1 MLNQEGRA
9 ASRNKPTVD
18 RDRGRGWAWAAFIA
32 VVLVGVAFFPTW
44 GFSLLL
50 WPIPAALSAVAWF
63 RSRRDG
69 LFWIGVALNGFFL
82 LGFATKLTE
91 LD

>member
-1 MLNQEGRA
+1 
-9 ASRNKPTVD
+9 VD
-18 RDRGRGWAWAAFIA
+18 RDRGRGWSWAAFIA
-32 VVLVGVAFFPTW
+32 IALVFLAFFPTW
-44 GFSLLL
+44 GVSLLL

-69 LFWIGVALNGFFL
+69 LFWIGVGLNGLLL

-91 LD
+91 LGY

>member
-1 MLNQEGRA
+1 
-9 ASRNKPTVD
+9 VD
-18 RDRGRGWAWAAFIA
+18 RDRGRGWAWAAVIAVVFIA
-32 VVLVGVAFFPTW
+32 VTFFPTW

-50 WPIPAALSAVAWF
+50 WPISAALSAVAWF

-69 LFWIGVALNGFFL
+69 LFWIGVGLNGFLF

-91 LD
+91 LDY